1 MPRQPPSVPRP
12 QPKSHRPIKRLPK
25 LPPQLWLGL
34 AMLGAA
40 LVSALYSARRPRQPR
55 TPTAATRGVTAATP
69 ASLDNT
75 MISSIEAATAA
86 ARAGNLTAYL
96 EQFTDPLRGQLERT
110 RAEKGDAYLIGYLKR
125 LMAPVKGVAVN
136 LRTKQ
141 DSAPN
146 ETRLMV
152 EFIYADRNEVQ
163 PFFLRRVG
171 EAWRISRMDSV
182 HSTPILIPFGTSLEK
197 AGRAS
202 PPRSPG
208 KVTP

>member
-1 MPRQPPSVPRP
+1 MPHQPPPVPRP
-12 QPKSHRPIKRLPK
+12 QPKSHRPTKRLPK
-25 LPPQLWLGL
+25 LPLQLWLGL

-40 LVSALYSARRPRQPR
+40 LVSALYSARQPSI
-55 TPTAATRGVTAATP
+55 PTTAVQSVTAAAP
-69 ASLDNT
+69 APLENT
-75 MISSIEAATAA
+75 MIRSIEAATAA

-96 EQFTDPLRGQLERT
+96 EQFTDPLHSQLERT

-125 LMAPVKGVAVN
+125 LMAPVKGIAVN

-146 ETRLMV
+146 ETRLLV

-171 EAWRISRMDSV
+171 ETWRISR
-182 HSTPILIPFGTSLEK
+182 LN
-197 AGRAS
+197 
-202 PPRSPG
+202 
-208 KVTP
+208 